1 MRAYS
6 KTAKR
11 KFKKASQGVAAL
23 YDEFREETIV
33 QTAEPDE
40 PLRTVREARAR
51 QTGKRERDVFE
62 PMLCF
67 DAGRAIDAGA
77 RNKDEARAMW
87 RTFSE
92 FDQAHRAS
100 VFHATGKPR
109 EPNVSRMEFMPERFE
124 VRHDLPPAD
133 LRSEEERHKAA
144 MARWD
149 ECKHKL
155 GHLNGWE
162 RYAITSAFW
171 QESAL
176 FDQGLTVHGQTFVAA
191 LRTLCEVIDT
201 FNNRR

>member
-1 MRAYS
+1 MKAYS
-6 KTAKR
+6 KAARR
-11 KFKKASQGVAAL
+11 KFRKAVQGVAAL
-23 YDEFREETIV
+23 YEEFREEAIV

-77 RNKDEARAMW
+77 RNRDEARAMW
-87 RTFSE
+87 RTYSE

-100 VFHATGKPR
+100 VFHATGKHR

-124 VRHDLPPAD
+124 VRHDQPPPD
-133 LRSEEERHKAA
+133 MRSEEERHAAA
-144 MARWD
+144 MAKWAD
-149 ECKHKL
+149 CQHKL
-155 GHLNGWE
+155 GQLSGWQ
-162 RYAITSAFW
+162 RYAITSAFYEVS
-171 QESAL
+171 QL
-176 FDQGLTVHGQTFVAA
+176 FDRGLTVHGQSFVAA
-191 LRTLCEVIDT
+191 VRALCEVIDT